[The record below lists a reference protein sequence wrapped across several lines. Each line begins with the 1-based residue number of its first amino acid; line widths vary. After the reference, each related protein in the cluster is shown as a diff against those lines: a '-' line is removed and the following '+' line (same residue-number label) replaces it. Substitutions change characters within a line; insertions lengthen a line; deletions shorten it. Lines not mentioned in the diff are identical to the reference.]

1 MSEFSELPRALIPE
15 WADVEEVKKKLKDLG
30 WENGEF
36 YGLTEDTLLENFVH
50 DGVFEEKFNE
60 LNENNLKDLTE
71 AEKREV
77 LDHVKT
83 VIKNATEEK
92 LLDYLKYGIEF
103 TVKRSEKRI
112 FRLIDFENIR
122 NNSFV
127 YGWEIKFPGSPRN
140 VKPDFTLFINGLPL
154 AIIEVKPS
162 TRIDSVDEAIE
173 QIRRYE
179 QESPELFRFTQL
191 GIAYGDRKLFL
202 PTFPN
207 WSKKLRLIPANPW
220 KIEKKEGEITV
231 KEESIDHLLKPQVL
245 LDVIKW
251 LTFFREYLGEIDKV
265 IGRYNQ
271 YSATQKAMERIRDY
285 LNGGKLKHGLIWH
298 WQGSGK
304 TLTMFFIGNRFF
316 EEYFERNPLIF
327 FIIDRRDLQKQLKD
341 FLNALKAPKFK
352 NYLKIIES
360 IEELKD
366 EIIRIKRSEYQHNI
380 ITKGIYIVLIQKF
393 KREDFEDLLLE
404 LGNEYLNH
412 LQQTNKNEYQKIA
425 EELNSLTSEDKRKKL
440 IELGSIQK
448 REILLLID
456 EAHRSQYGLLASMM
470 KNVFKN
476 AIRFAFTG
484 TPVFNFERNTFLEF
498 AYPPKEFYLD
508 VYFIKDSI
516 NDNFTLPIVYD
527 VVQEGQ
533 LKTEGIKILLEDE
546 DIKKYIEYWLESS
559 TEGSAADDIE
569 NILETGEAPET
580 LPERIVITKG
590 EIRQHLNKVRVF
602 LTNEKRLEK
611 LAEYI
616 AQRIEADTE
625 NFRYKA
631 MIVTANREAC
641 VHIKKYLDRQL
652 QKIYAPTYGAEEVK
666 KWTEIVMTYQHN
678 DTGAIL
684 EYKEELFK
692 RKGKT
697 DTNEINLD
705 IQREF
710 KEKDNPKIL
719 IVTDMLITGFDAPK
733 LKVMYL
739 DKPLYEHRLL
749 QAIAR
754 VNRPYKDE
762 ISEKKFGLIIDSVGL
777 LKYVK
782 ESLRKFELI
791 AEKRI
796 IIDVEENLL
805 GNIENK
811 IQEFKENLKNAKN
824 FLKTLKIQERN
835 LNIDVDELKNDIKID
850 RQRALQKLTQVV
862 DHKTR
867 IIAALWNTVEAQ
879 TLLNILKETIYQFK
893 ALGSHPEKIHYVEDI
908 AILTYIY
915 GKTLYYIKGGKV
927 PKEFW
932 EGLIELIHE
941 KTLVEDFRTIIKTK
955 VDNEALKK
963 ALKIMKESI
972 SAREL
977 VKEPAIADAYRMLRI
992 LLEMDPANPIYKAI
1006 HERIE
1011 KAREAWITRN
1021 IDATTFLHILTKSIE
1036 EKIKYDEETAS
1047 KPVTDRIIETVNLLL
1062 NQEFKIEQPLNL
1074 EELRKA
1080 LKEAAKAAKIVTYH
1094 ENMIRTALM
1103 KDLFKEVKKQKEN
1116 FNQIIQNL
1124 KDFAKEV
1131 TREYIIK
1138 EIEKTQK
1145 TGGYAA

>member
-1 MSEFSELPRALIPE
+1 MSEFLELPRSLVPE
-15 WADVEEVKKKLKDLG
+15 WADVEEVKNKLKNF

-36 YGLTEDTLLENFVH
+36 YGLTEDTLLENFVI
-50 DGVFEEKFNE
+50 DRIFEEKFTQ
-60 LNENNLKDLTE
+60 LNETQLKDLTE

-77 LDHVKT
+77 LDHIKT
-83 VIKNATEEK
+83 VIKNASEDK

-112 FRLIDFENIR
+112 FRLIDFTNIR
-122 NNSFV
+122 NNSFI
-127 YGWEIKFPGSPRN
+127 YAQNIKFPGSPRN
-140 VKPDFTLFINGLPL
+140 VKPDFTLFINGLPM

-162 TRIDSVDEAIE
+162 TRTDSVDEAIE

-179 QESPELFRFTQL
+179 QESPELFRLVQL
-191 GIAYGDRKLFL
+191 GIAYGDRKLFM

-207 WSKKLRLIPANPW
+207 WNKKTRLTPANPW
-220 KIEKKEGEITV
+220 KIEKAEGEITV
-231 KEESIDHLLKPQVL
+231 KIESIDQLLNPNTL
-245 LDVIKW
+245 LEVIKW
-251 LTFFREYLGEIDKV
+251 LNFFREQGGEIDKI

-271 YSATQKAMERIRDY
+271 YIATQKALERIANY
-285 LNGGKLKHGLIWH
+285 LNGKKEKDGLIWH

-304 TLTMFFIGNRFF
+304 TYTMFFIANRFF

-327 FIIDRRDLQKQLKD
+327 FIIDRRDLQRQLKD
-341 FLNALKAPKFK
+341 FLDALKAPKFK
-352 NYLKIIES
+352 SYLKIIES
-360 IEELKD
+360 IDELKD
-366 EIIRIKRSEYQHNI
+366 EITRIKRSEYRHNI

-393 KREDFEDLLLE
+393 KREDFENLLLE
-404 LGNEYLNH
+404 LGTEYLNH
-412 LQQTNKNEYQKIA
+412 LQQTNQNEYQKTVK
-425 EELNSLTSEDKRKKL
+425 ELNSLPSEEKRKKL
-440 IELGSIQK
+440 IELGGIQK
-448 REILLLID
+448 RETLLLID

-470 KNVFKN
+470 KNVFPN
-476 AIRFAFTG
+476 GMRFAFTG
-484 TPVFNFERNTFLEF
+484 TPVFQFERNTFKEF

-546 DIKKYIEYWLESS
+546 DVKKYIEYWLEAS
-559 TEGSAADDIE
+559 TEGSPADDIE
-569 NILETGEAPET
+569 TLLETGEAPEAM
-580 LPERIVITKG
+580 PQRIAITKS

-611 LAEYI
+611 LAEHI
-616 AQRIEADTE
+616 AQRIETDTE
-625 NFRYKA
+625 NFRFKA

-641 VHIKKYLDRQL
+641 VHVKKYLDREL
-652 QKIYAPTYGAEEVK
+652 QRIYAPKYGAEEVR

-710 KEKDNPKIL
+710 KEKENPKIL
-719 IVTDMLITGFDAPK
+719 IVTDMLITGFDAPR

-811 IQEFKENLKNAKN
+811 VQEFKENLKNAKSS
-824 FLKTLKIQERN
+824 LKTLKIQERN
-835 LNIDVDELKNDIKID
+835 LAIDVDELKNDIKLD
-850 RQRALQKLTQVV
+850 KQKALQKLTQQV
-862 DHKTR
+862 DLKAR
-867 IIAALWNTVEAQ
+867 IIAAFWNTVEAQ
-879 TLLNILKETIYQFK
+879 TLLNRLKEIIYQFK

-908 AILTYIY
+908 AIIAYIY
-915 GKTLYYIKGGKV
+915 GKILYYIKGGKV
-927 PKEFW
+927 PKQFW

-941 KTLVEDFRTIIKTK
+941 KTLVEDFHTIIKTEI
-955 VDNEALKK
+955 DNEALKK

-977 VKEPAIADAYRMLRI
+977 IKEPAIADAYRMLRI
-992 LLEMDPANPIYKAI
+992 LLEMDLANPIYKAI

-1021 IDATTFLHILTKSIE
+1021 IEATTFLHILTQSIE

-1047 KPVTDRIIETVNLLL
+1047 KPLTDRIIETVNLLL
-1062 NQEFKIEQPLNL
+1062 KQEFKIEQPLNL
-1074 EELRKA
+1074 EELRKTI
-1080 LKEAAKAAKIVTYH
+1080 KEATKAAKIVTYH

-1103 KDLFKEVKKQKEN
+1103 KDLFKEMKKQKEN
-1116 FNQIIQNL
+1116 FDQIIQNL
-1124 KDFAKEV
+1124 KEFAKEV

-1145 TGGYAA
+1145 TRGYAA